1 MAENEFKFPS
11 EVIDLPTGGKM
22 YPKDHPLRDGKIE
35 IKYMTAKEE
44 DILTSAN
51 LIKRGVV
58 VDTLLNSLILTK
70 GVKSDDLFIGDKNAV
85 MVAARILAY
94 GPEYAGTVMDP
105 MTAEDVEVTFNLADC
120 PFKKVDDDVDYS
132 SPEFE
137 VELPVSKMNVIF
149 KLPTGREEKLIE
161 KEIAALSKAGK
172 SADIT
177 TRMFH
182 IITSINGETDTSTR
196 RELVQNMLAKDSHFL
211 RSEIRRISP
220 DLDLTQ
226 NVDIGGTVVEVD
238 IPLTTEFFW
247 PKTRK

>member
-1 MAENEFKFPS
+1 
-11 EVIDLPTGGKM
+11 
-22 YPKDHPLRDGKIE
+22 
-35 IKYMTAKEE
+35 
-44 DILTSAN
+44 
-51 LIKRGVV
+51 
-58 VDTLLNSLILTK
+58 
-70 GVKSDDLFIGDKNAV
+70 
-85 MVAARILAY
+85 
-94 GPEYAGTVMDP
+94 

-120 PFKKVDDDVDYS
+120 PFKKLADDVDYS

-149 KLPTGREEKLIE
+149 KLPTGKEEKIIE

-182 IITSINGETDTSTR
+182 VIISINGETDDSPR

-220 DLDLTQ
+220 DLDLIQ
-226 NVDIGGTVVEVD
+226 EVDIGGTVVEVD